1 MTYAP
6 APLRVLG
13 AFLVTHGAV
22 NLGIVG
28 DTSHAA
34 KGTSYH
40 LGADKL
46 APGAYSATLPRD
58 RAGLSNAASAID
70 IGRIGGTLAGLR
82 KLSAWLVA
90 ECQRGACP
98 DIREVIWSPDGKVV
112 RRWESLDNQV
122 HSGPGQGDDSHLTH
136 THVSFYRDSEARDKI
151 ALFRGYFEGE
161 GTMPLPITEA
171 VPKLVDL
178 AIGTQLYRLD
188 GATPLVKLSK
198 SGGTGLWSPFASG
211 ANRAVRISTGGIV
224 QLALVRTADCANV
237 RDLPTDAKAAFNEG
251 VELAAVAARSARK
264 P

>member
-1 MTYAP
+1 MSYAP
-6 APLRVLG
+6 APLKALG
-13 AFLVTHGAV
+13 AYLVAHGAV

-28 DTSHAA
+28 DTAHAA

-46 APGAYSATLPRD
+46 APGAYSATLARD
-58 RAGLSNAASAID
+58 RTGLTNAASAID
-70 IGRIGGTLAGLR
+70 IGRVGGSLPGLR

-98 DIREVIWSPDGKVV
+98 DIREVIYSPDGKVV

-136 THVSFYRDSEARDKI
+136 THVSFYRDSESRDKI

-161 GTMPLPITEA
+161 TMPLPITEA
-171 VPKLVDL
+171 VLKLVDL
-178 AIGTQLYRLD
+178 AIGAQLYRLD
-188 GATPLVKLSK
+188 GTTPLVKLS
-198 SGGTGLWSPFASG
+198 SGGMGLWSPFASG
-211 ANRAVRISTGGIV
+211 ANRAVQISTGGVV
-224 QLALVRTADCANV
+224 QLALVRTADCTNV
-237 RDLPTDAKAAFNEG
+237 RPASAAVDDEAAFNAG
-251 VELAAVAARSARK
+251 VDAAVAAAETARK